1 MSTPLISSV
10 LVDGMPLPVPPP
22 TVYLALHKP
31 RGVATTLGAV
41 PRASS
46 KGGQRARR
54 RAGVPL
60 LSLGKLLRDDA
71 SWRDEAIPHRN
82 PLHGVAPVGRLDA
95 DSEGL
100 LLLTND
106 GTLAQYLL
114 HPGACTKRYVVAI
127 EPRVPLPAAEVTD
140 VWASAAAICKRGVV
154 LGDGVMARADRCR
167 ALAPAAVEEELGELC
182 GEGLASTAGGDC
194 SPVMHAELVMRTG
207 ARRVVRRMMRE
218 VGFRTHRLCRASIGP
233 AHIGLSLASLGLKP
247 LLNGGTIVE
256 LPPGMVAELYAGL
269 SASEDVPDSLRHLPT
284 YHDGTDRWVEAHKMA
299 SLLLRDKF

>member
-1 MSTPLISSV
+1 M
-10 LVDGMPLPVPPP
+10 PPP

-31 RGVATTLGAV
+31 RGVVTTLGAV

-60 LSLGKLLRDDA
+60 LSLGELLRDDA
-71 SWRDEAIPHRN
+71 SWDEVIPSSPSSPSSLSSPHCNR
-82 PLHGVAPVGRLDA
+82 LHGVAPVGRLDA

-127 EPRVPLPAAEVTD
+127 EPRVPLPAAEATD
-140 VWASAAAICKRGVV
+140 AWASAAAICKRGVV
-154 LGDGVMARADRCR
+154 LGDCVIARADRCR

-182 GEGLASTAGGDC
+182 GEGLASTEGGDC
-194 SPVMHAELVMRTG
+194 SPVLHAELVMRTG

-247 LLNGGTIVE
+247 LLSGGTIVP
-256 LPPGMVAELYAGL
+256 LTPGMVAELYAGL
-269 SASEDVPDSLRHLPT
+269 NASVDVPDSLRCLPT
-284 YHDGTDRWVEAHKMA
+284 YHDGTDRWVEAHEMA
-299 SLLLRDKF
+299 SLLLREGF

>member
-1 MSTPLISSV
+1 MSTPLLSSV
-10 LVDGMPLPVPPP
+10 LVDGLPLPVPPP

-31 RGVATTLGAV
+31 RGVVTTLGAV

-60 LSLGKLLRDDA
+60 LSLGELLRDDA
-71 SWRDEAIPHRN
+71 SWDEAIPSSPSSPSSLSSPHCNR
-82 PLHGVAPVGRLDA
+82 LHGVAPVGRLDA

-127 EPRVPLPAAEVTD
+127 EPRVPLPAAEATD
-140 VWASAAAICKRGVV
+140 AWASAAAICKRGVV
-154 LGDGVMARADRCR
+154 LGDGVIARADRCR

-182 GEGLASTAGGDC
+182 GEGLASTEGGDC
-194 SPVMHAELVMRTG
+194 SPVLHAELVMRTG

-247 LLNGGTIVE
+247 LLSGHGGGALRRTQRVGGRPRLSA
-256 LPPGMVAELYAGL
+256 LPP
-269 SASEDVPDSLRHLPT
+269 DVPRRHRSL
-284 YHDGTDRWVEAHKMA
+284 G
-299 SLLLRDKF
+299 